1 MMTFS
6 RTLMMTLVS
15 YLAITAAQTVEAG
28 SYRHIDELALGL
40 QEQARELYSEFK
52 THYRHVA
59 DYRHLR
65 SDSAALSQLASH
77 IHSVAHRRGGIHHLE
92 SDMAKADRLFHHLE
106 ELVAVAEHD
115 TRHPGGGHIHG
126 DLRHVHSL
134 MRSMESTLHHLQSD
148 VERLAHTRH
157 SYHRHGRRY
166 YSRVGIGYHWRG
178 GGVHVNGNRVGFHI
192 GF

>member
-1 MMTFS
+1 MTFA

-15 YLAITAAQTVEAG
+15 LLTITAAQTVEAG
-28 SYRHIDELALGL
+28 SYRHIDELALQL
-40 QEQARELYSEFK
+40 QEQSRELYSEFK
-52 THYRHVA
+52 LHYRHVS

-65 SDSAALSQLASH
+65 SDSASLSRLASH
-77 IHSVAHRRGGIHHLE
+77 IHSVAHRGGNIHHLE

-106 ELVAVAEHD
+106 ELVSSIEHN
-115 TRHPGGGHIHG
+115 TRHHSGGHTHG

-134 MRSMESTLHHLQSD
+134 MRSMESTLHHLKAD
-148 VERLAHTRH
+148 VESVAHTRH

-166 YSRVGIGYHWRG
+166 YGRVGVGYHWRG
-178 GGVHVNGNRVGFHI
+178 GGVRLSGNRVGIRI